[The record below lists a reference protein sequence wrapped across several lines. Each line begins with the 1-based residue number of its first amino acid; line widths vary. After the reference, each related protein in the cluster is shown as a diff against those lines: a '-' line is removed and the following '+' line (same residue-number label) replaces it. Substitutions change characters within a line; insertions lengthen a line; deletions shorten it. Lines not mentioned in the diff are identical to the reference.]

1 MRSETL
7 RSLLKRHFEM
17 MAELEHSEKKMAD
30 LIRRLQENMD
40 KMERLGFLSSP
51 IRKSGSG

>member
-1 MRSETL
+1 MRPQTL

-17 MAELEHSEKKMAD
+17 MAELERSEKKMAD